1 MTTLIHNESLTDTDL
16 VGSRLGRID
25 PDIFRNQGLTTA
37 GPSSSDD
44 DDEELSDDETD
55 EDLFDE
61 PADEDGD
68 PTGEHD
74 HHQDDNYALGGHVT
88 RSGSV

>member
-1 MTTLIHNESLTDTDL
+1 MATLITDSIAHDVEL
-16 VGSRLGRID
+16 VGSRIERID
-25 PDIFRNQGLTTA
+25 PDNFRNE
-37 GPSSSDD
+37 SSSDD
-44 DDEELSDDETD
+44 SPAASEDDGSEET
-55 EDLFDE
+55 EDVGLFDE
-61 PADEDGD
+61 PTDEDGD

>member
-1 MTTLIHNESLTDTDL
+1 MATLITDSIAQDDVEL
-16 VGSRLGRID
+16 VGSRVERID
-25 PDIFRNQGLTTA
+25 PDNFRNQSGR
-37 GPSSSDD
+37 DD
-44 DDEELSDDETD
+44 DRGDGPLETEDDG
-55 EDLFDE
+55 LFDE
-61 PADEDGD
+61 PVDEDGD

>member
-1 MTTLIHNESLTDTDL
+1 MIMEANRGSGDVAL
-16 VGSRLGRID
+16 VGSRIGRINPDNFWNQQPHNDD
-25 PDIFRNQGLTTA
+25 PET
-37 GPSSSDD
+37 DD
-44 DDEELSDDETD
+44 AEQTDDELYDEPTDDE
-55 EDLFDE
+55 
-61 PADEDGD
+61 GD

>member
-1 MTTLIHNESLTDTDL
+1 MKIPASTDTEL
-16 VGSRLGRID
+16 IASPMGLID
-25 PDIFRNQGLTTA
+25 PNDFKNQSGA
-37 GPSSSDD
+37 AIEDGDEDD
-44 DDEELSDDETD
+44 VADDESDDE
-55 EDLFDE
+55 
-61 PADEDGD
+61 PVDEDGD

>member
-1 MTTLIHNESLTDTDL
+1 METLLDFPAVLTASPDQTRLARLHPDT
-16 VGSRLGRID
+16 
-25 PDIFRNQGLTTA
+25 FRNQSGAAIEDEGDLIN
-37 GPSSSDD
+37 DE
-44 DDEELSDDETD
+44 DEESELTD
-55 EDLFDE
+55 E
-61 PADEDGD
+61 PTDEDGD

>member
-1 MTTLIHNESLTDTDL
+1 MNTLIDHLTPGDGDTEL
-16 VGSRLGRID
+16 IGSRIGRID
-25 PDIFRNQGLTTA
+25 PENFRNQSGA
-37 GPSSSDD
+37 AIDD
-44 DDEELSDDETD
+44 DDDGDTEDAALTDDE
-55 EDLFDE
+55 
-61 PADEDGD
+61 PVDEDGD